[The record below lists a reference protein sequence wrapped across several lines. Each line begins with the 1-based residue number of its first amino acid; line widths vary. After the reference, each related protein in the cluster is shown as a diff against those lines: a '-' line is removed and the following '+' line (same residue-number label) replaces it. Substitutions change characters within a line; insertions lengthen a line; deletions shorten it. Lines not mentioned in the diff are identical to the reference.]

1 MGHSELKRTLQDI
14 VDLSNQ
20 KFDRYR
26 LPLRVPVEGI
36 GKFHILERE
45 VVLRTNS
52 GAIKTIT
59 SQNVEQHA
67 AELARI

>member
-1 MGHSELKRTLQDI
+1 MGHSELRQTLQGI
-14 VDLSNQ
+14 IDLSDQ

-45 VVLRTNS
+45 IVLRTDS

-59 SQNVEQHA
+59 SQNIAQQA

>member
-1 MGHSELKRTLQDI
+1 MGHSELRQTLQSI

-26 LPLRVPVEGI
+26 LPMRVPVEGI
-36 GKFHILERE
+36 GKFHILEHQ

-52 GAIKTIT
+52 GVIKTIT
-59 SQNVEQHA
+59 SQNVAQHA